1 MASVAAAVQGQDVII
16 ASISGRRDGD
26 AGQIPLAARSIR
38 AGMTQAGV
46 SRLLWIGGAGSLE
59 VAPGIRL
66 LDTPGFPDAY
76 KSEALAQAEV
86 LAEFRATETTIDWT
100 YFSPALIIAPGERT
114 GKFRIGGNQL
124 LKDASGNSHIST
136 EDFVIALLDE
146 AEKPEHHGERITVAY

>member
-1 MASVAAAVQGQDVII
+1 
-16 ASISGRRDGD
+16 
-26 AGQIPLAARSIR
+26 
-38 AGMTQAGV
+38 MTQAGV